1 LFIVQ
6 AHSFTQQARLAITL
20 AWVAGYTNILT
31 ILTCGHVTSH
41 VSGTTSDLGRFLTEG
56 KWAAA
61 GFLIFLLGTFFAGAA
76 LSGFVTEHGR
86 RRGWESIFVLPI
98 AIEAGLLAI
107 FAFGVEV
114 RDLHLTDGLGVDG
127 AAAYLMIGVAS
138 TAMGLQNATITR
150 ISSGVVRTTHV
161 TGVLTDLGLEF
172 AQLVYWA
179 RDRTLD
185 VPPGKATSLIVGLR
199 SHPLPKR
206 LLLLASIIGSFGLGA
221 GLGTLVFD
229 TLPRWAMFPP
239 VLFLSWI
246 IYQDLARPIAEI
258 EPSDL
263 VGNGAG
269 IDLDKRLAV
278 FHLRRGKGKSGRV
291 LRMPNLTTWVERLP
305 ETTSVVILD
314 MGDAAQIDQNSA
326 LEVRGV
332 LSRLRHEGRHLVL
345 AGLSPEQYQQL
356 RAAATGDLLSPL
368 NACSDLEIAIAR
380 GLNLLTDA

>member
-1 LFIVQ
+1 
-6 AHSFTQQARLAITL
+6 
-20 AWVAGYTNILT
+20 
-31 ILTCGHVTSH
+31 
-41 VSGTTSDLGRFLTEG
+41 
-56 KWAAA
+56 
-61 GFLIFLLGTFFAGAA
+61 
-76 LSGFVTEHGR
+76 
-86 RRGWESIFVLPI
+86 
-98 AIEAGLLAI
+98 
-107 FAFGVEV
+107 
-114 RDLHLTDGLGVDG
+114 
-127 AAAYLMIGVAS
+127 
-138 TAMGLQNATITR
+138 
-150 ISSGVVRTTHV
+150 
-161 TGVLTDLGLEF
+161 
-172 AQLVYWA
+172 
-179 RDRTLD
+179 
-185 VPPGKATSLIVGLR
+185 
-199 SHPLPKR
+199 
-206 LLLLASIIGSFGLGA
+206 
-221 GLGTLVFD
+221 VFD